1 MTSTEVVGS
10 SNESGLFLAV
20 QSVEKKVRNLEK
32 RKGKLDAYREETRN
46 GKELNQDQT
55 AAVAKY
61 DEVMTNLEF
70 AKDLQTQFRNF
81 LADEERTK
89 KKQAKKE
96 ATERAKTETSRLA
109 SILVLQKLTA
119 AFANNKVK
127 EDFSKGEHGA
137 IKLTKDQLNSIDEFI
152 TKTKSPTGS
161 ESALDETDKVY
172 VASAEHLLSLA
183 EAKAKKFNGKSTY
196 KDLQEVFETI
206 KKSDYDF
213 EQAISNTN
221 TANSSGASIP
231 NVNNNNNSKSTPKK
245 QAAPVPLTNG
255 NKAEQ
260 SPVKEVAVPT
270 VPQPTGVTAAAPPPA
285 THAVPPPPNV
295 VTNPPVFPAPPHM
308 FSAPPTTQQQQPSI
322 NFLQESQINMDSPD
336 MDPAV
341 VMVHHSVPPPP
352 TTTAPPQFV
361 AFLPQSMP
369 PTTLAVVQAQQAAA
383 AAQQHHFGGHFQAPQ
398 HPQQQQQQQPQQQ
411 PEVVRPHPTEMVKP
425 VDKPSSAEEE
435 NKKQPPGFNA
445 TSEPVILE
453 TKVETTSNVDQMP
466 TIDDWSEDVAK
477 EEDNEMNRGGRGGRG
492 GMGRGRGHS
501 NFRGRGGF
509 RGGRGGEHND
519 RGGFKGNRDGHRGR
533 GEGRDGH
540 RGRGEGRGGYRGGR
554 DRDGNFKDREFRQSN
569 RGMNGGGHGGHH
581 EDRRGGHRGGDGHRG
596 QFRGGHHQQ
605 QNGFKEN

>member
-1 MTSTEVVGS
+1 MKLHFWKFSPVQILFFFWLFLKLQKMEVKLIYLISRVFWP
-10 SNESGLFLAV
+10 GLF
-20 QSVEKKVRNLEK
+20 KIFWPTVRKLKLFIIVLYTKSELFFQ
-32 RKGKLDAYREETRN
+32 GKLDAYREETRN

-137 IKLTKDQLNSIDEFI
+137 IKLTKDQLNGIDEFI
-152 TKTKSPTGS
+152 NKTKLSGC
-161 ESALDETDKVY
+161 ESSALLDETDKVY

-196 KDLQEVFETI
+196 KDLNEVFESI

-221 TANSSGASIP
+221 TTTTASSP
-231 NVNNNNNSKSTPKK
+231 VVNNNSKSTPKK

-260 SPVKEVAVPT
+260 SPVKEVVAPT
-270 VPQPTGVTAAAPPPA
+270 VPQPTGGVTSVAAPPPA
-285 THAVPPPPNV
+285 AAAPANHAVPPPNV
-295 VTNPPVFPAPPHM
+295 VNNPPVFPAPPHM
-308 FSAPPTTQQQQPSI
+308 FSAPPTTQHAPSI
-322 NFLQESQINMDSPD
+322 NFLQESQIDMDSPQ

-341 VMVHHSVPPPP
+341 VMVHHAPPPP

-361 AFLPQSMP
+361 GKL
-369 PTTLAVVQAQQAAA
+369 
-383 AAQQHHFGGHFQAPQ
+383 
-398 HPQQQQQQQPQQQ
+398 
-411 PEVVRPHPTEMVKP
+411 
-425 VDKPSSAEEE
+425 
-435 NKKQPPGFNA
+435 
-445 TSEPVILE
+445 
-453 TKVETTSNVDQMP
+453 
-466 TIDDWSEDVAK
+466 
-477 EEDNEMNRGGRGGRG
+477 
-492 GMGRGRGHS
+492 
-501 NFRGRGGF
+501 
-509 RGGRGGEHND
+509 
-519 RGGFKGNRDGHRGR
+519 
-533 GEGRDGH
+533 
-540 RGRGEGRGGYRGGR
+540 
-554 DRDGNFKDREFRQSN
+554 
-569 RGMNGGGHGGHH
+569 
-581 EDRRGGHRGGDGHRG
+581 
-596 QFRGGHHQQ
+596 
-605 QNGFKEN
+605 